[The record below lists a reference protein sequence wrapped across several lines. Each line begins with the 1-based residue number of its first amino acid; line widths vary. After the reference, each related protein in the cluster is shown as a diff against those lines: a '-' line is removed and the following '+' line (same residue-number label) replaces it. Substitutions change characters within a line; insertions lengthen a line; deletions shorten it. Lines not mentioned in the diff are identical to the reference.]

1 MQLYLSMPAE
11 TLQRR
16 PRRALFRIFAPVYPK
31 LDRMSLLALLTFIS
45 ELKQYINP
53 EFIINVAGDLALPVL
68 ILIIF
73 AETGL
78 MVGFFLPGDS
88 LLFITGLYTAEGVI
102 APAGTPSASLALIMG
117 CLIAAAIV
125 GDQVGYVIGRTL
137 GRSLFNRK
145 ESRFFKPKYL
155 HQTKA
160 FYDRH
165 GGKTIIIGRFI
176 PIVRTFAPVVAGAV
190 ELEYKRFVVYNII
203 GGIVWIASMLSLG
216 YFVGVMFKPYV
227 SYITIGII
235 VVSFIPVVQ
244 TLWQEWRNGRN
255 KAQQP

>member
-1 MQLYLSMPAE
+1 MTILG
-11 TLQRR
+11 
-16 PRRALFRIFAPVYPK
+16 
-31 LDRMSLLALLTFIS
+31 LLAFLA

-53 EFIINVAGDLALPVL
+53 EFILNLAGDLALPVM

-88 LLFITGLYTAEGVI
+88 LLFVAGLYTADGLI
-102 APAGTPSASLALIMG
+102 SPGSSPPSSLAILMG
-117 CLIAAAIV
+117 SLIAAAII
-125 GDQVGYVIGRTL
+125 GDQVGYIIGRTL
-137 GRSLFNRK
+137 GRSLFQRK

-190 ELEYKRFVVYNII
+190 ELEYKRFVTYNVV

-216 YFVGVMFKPYV
+216 YFIGILFKPYV
-227 SYITIGII
+227 SYITLGII
-235 VVSFIPVVQ
+235 VVSVLPVVH
-244 TLWQEWRNGRN
+244 TLWQEHRRSRQTPPQ
-255 KAQQP
+255 A